1 MNIRDNNEHTVIDDV
16 QNAEVIMEA
25 CMDTLLD
32 LAIKPMSK
40 NFNDEEVEVIAL
52 IGETLKLIASKAKR
66 YEDMMEGETFS
77 KNFLN

>member
-25 CMDTLLD
+25 CKDTLFD

-40 NFNDEEVEVIAL
+40 DFNDEELEVIGL
-52 IGETLKLIASKAKR
+52 IGETLSLIAFKAKM

>member
-16 QNAEVIMEA
+16 QNAEVIMET
-25 CMDTLLD
+25 CKDTLFD
-32 LAIKPMSK
+32 LVIKPMSK
-40 NFNDEEVEVIAL
+40 DFNDEELEVIGL
-52 IGETLKLIASKAKR
+52 IGETLSLIASKAKM